1 MKHLSKP
8 LLLVLAGATI
18 AVAIGTAFGS
28 WLGRQQTPRVVA
40 ELPAGATVLPQN
52 TLGTISLSTDVAQW
66 QQLRQFGT
74 IQSRSLL
81 DGLLV
86 KWRDRLL
93 TANGYDYE
101 RDIQPWVGSEVT
113 LAFFPEEGDAA
124 SSPVPP
130 TTNGLSINSVEQLP
144 TALILPIGDPE
155 AAQTM
160 LAQLNLTSGQTV
172 TTQTY
177 KGVPLRQVM
186 RQGETDYATAVLGQ
200 NFVVA
205 ASSLAVLQ
213 RLVDTEQGG
222 AALAAVPSYRQA
234 FRQTAAE
241 NFLGRLYVNAPAVK
255 AIATANASQPS
266 PVLGFTPPQN
276 NQGMVATVAL
286 TSTGLNLRGA
296 NWLPPDS
303 KILYKAENNAKTMPE
318 RLPADTLLLVSGGNF
333 RQLWDAYSQPGA
345 EINPRNPLNPNMLR
359 EGLSSTTGLNVESDL
374 LSWMDGEFALAL
386 LPAPTVDGKIVDG
399 KIVDGKTVDGK
410 QALSFIFL
418 VQASDRPAAEAS
430 LAKLDSVMSDRYR
443 FQVSASQVGGQP
455 LVKWISPYGSL
466 AVTHGWLDD
475 QTAFLALGENASS
488 SILPPPASSL
498 KASKAFQA
506 AVSAADLTANNGHFF
521 LDIERMLNAQ
531 TTLPLPPLPLGAE
544 AVMSAIRTIGVTA
557 AITGDRTSR
566 YNLNLNLQQT
576 STDAP
581 SPLPSAQPKALE
593 PSPNQSPDP
602 TPTP

>member
-8 LLLVLAGATI
+8 LLPVLAGAAI

-28 WLGRQQTPRVVA
+28 WLGRHQTPRMVA

-52 TLGTISLSTDVAQW
+52 TLGTISLATDFAQW
-66 QQLRQFGT
+66 QQLRRFGT

-113 LAFFPEEGDAA
+113 LAFFLEEGDAA

-130 TTNGLSINSVEQLP
+130 TTSELSISSVEQLP
-144 TALILPIGDPE
+144 AALILPIANPE
-155 AAQTM
+155 VAQSM
-160 LAQLNLTSGQTV
+160 LTKPNLTSGQTV

-177 KGVPLRQVM
+177 KGVTLRQVR
-186 RQGETDYATAVLGQ
+186 RQGETDYATTVLGE

-205 ASSLAVLQ
+205 ASNLAVLQ
-213 RLVDTEQGG
+213 RLVDTYQGG
-222 AALAAVPSYRQA
+222 AALAAVPGYRQA

-241 NFLGRLYVNAPAVK
+241 SFFGRLYVNAPAVK

-266 PVLGFTPPQN
+266 SVLGFTPLQN
-276 NQGMVATVAL
+276 NQGMVATVEL
-286 TSTGLNLRGA
+286 NSTGLDLRGA

-303 KILYKAENNAKTMPE
+303 KILYNVENNAKTMPE

-345 EINPRNPLNPNMLR
+345 GVNPRSLLNPNMFR

-386 LPAPTVDGKIVDG
+386 LPAPP
-399 KIVDGKTVDGK
+399 VDGKTADSK

-418 VQASDRPAAEAS
+418 VQANDRPAAEAS
-430 LAKLDSVMSDRYR
+430 LAKLDRVMSDRYR

-498 KASKAFQA
+498 KASKEFQA
-506 AVSAADLTANNGHFF
+506 AVSTADLTANNGHFF

-531 TTLPLPPLPLGAE
+531 TTLPMPPVPLGAE
-544 AVMSAIRTIGVTA
+544 SVLAAIRTIGVTA

-576 STDAP
+576 STDTP
-581 SPLPSAQPKALE
+581 SPLPSAQPEALE
-593 PSPNQSPDP
+593 PSPNQSS